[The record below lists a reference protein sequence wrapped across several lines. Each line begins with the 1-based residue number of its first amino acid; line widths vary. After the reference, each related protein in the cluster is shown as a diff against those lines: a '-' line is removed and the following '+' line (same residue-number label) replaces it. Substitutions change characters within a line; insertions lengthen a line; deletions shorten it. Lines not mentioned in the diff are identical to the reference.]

1 MHCLANEL
9 RCFLRSCC
17 VLGMVLPA
25 SDAGKIFKCAGSFA
39 FDFEE
44 QELDEAALRAHVW
57 AEMARYQAPAGAK
70 LPAPR

>member
-1 MHCLANEL
+1 MAGSPIRDGLE
-9 RCFLRSCC
+9 RSACER
-17 VLGMVLPA
+17 
-25 SDAGKIFKCAGSFA
+25 AGSFA

-57 AEMARYQAPAGAK
+57 AEMARYEAPAPAK